1 MLLLWFCCG
10 QSQAMHSIADGEMGD
25 DPIEAVFRVAVL
37 ANHGEAQAKQR
48 WQPMMDYLSDRL
60 PGNRFEVVPL
70 NFTQMDQQLLDHR
83 IQFIV
88 TNPGQ
93 YLSLSSQLPLSW
105 LATMRSRKHNG
116 ATYAIGSTII
126 VKASSPIKTL
136 EDMRGASV
144 VASDPQAL
152 GGYQAAVGLLNR
164 HGIEA
169 SSFFGD
175 IHFLGFPLEPLVYQ
189 VRDGTVDAAI
199 TPYCTLE
206 EMVEGGLVKR
216 EDFRV
221 INRQRPEGYDCDT
234 STPLYPNWSFAASDQ
249 VPSPITQAITQALF
263 ELPADSEAAIRADL
277 MGWTAPVS
285 QLAVIKLYDELQL
298 HGGPPPLYDAARKW
312 FRLHRD
318 LALLLLAI
326 FFLAPLYHL
335 WLEYKIRQKNEF
347 LLVTERQLKDK
358 ELQLER
364 MQSAAIVGE
373 IGAGLAHELNQPI
386 AAITQYSEGA
396 LMALERLDQQ
406 DPNHQQLHEVLTKI
420 YNQSMRAGG
429 VVHRIRGLL
438 RRRRNGSVPLLI
450 LPLLQEA
457 LALFQRAI
465 EQQQVALQL
474 HINGEEQAIL
484 GDSVGLSQVL
494 VNLLKNALDAMEN
507 SRERQLQI
515 RIDYQAFPSE
525 REQELQQSWLLLE
538 VSDTGSGLTA
548 PVSQLMESFATTK
561 EHGLGLGL
569 AICRD
574 VMTEHQ
580 GLLQLEN
587 RHDRQGCRARLW
599 LPYQRN

>member
-1 MLLLWFCCG
+1 
-10 QSQAMHSIADGEMGD
+10 
-25 DPIEAVFRVAVL
+25 
-37 ANHGEAQAKQR
+37 
-48 WQPMMDYLSDRL
+48 
-60 PGNRFEVVPL
+60 
-70 NFTQMDQQLLDHR
+70 
-83 IQFIV
+83 
-88 TNPGQ
+88 
-93 YLSLSSQLPLSW
+93 
-105 LATMRSRKHNG
+105 
-116 ATYAIGSTII
+116 
-126 VKASSPIKTL
+126 
-136 EDMRGASV
+136 
-144 VASDPQAL
+144 
-152 GGYQAAVGLLNR
+152 
-164 HGIEA
+164 
-169 SSFFGD
+169 
-175 IHFLGFPLEPLVYQ
+175 
-189 VRDGTVDAAI
+189 
-199 TPYCTLE
+199 
-206 EMVEGGLVKR
+206 
-216 EDFRV
+216 
-221 INRQRPEGYDCDT
+221 
-234 STPLYPNWSFAASDQ
+234 
-249 VPSPITQAITQALF
+249 
-263 ELPADSEAAIRADL
+263 
-277 MGWTAPVS
+277 
-285 QLAVIKLYDELQL
+285 
-298 HGGPPPLYDAARKW
+298 
-312 FRLHRD
+312 
-318 LALLLLAI
+318 
-326 FFLAPLYHL
+326 
-335 WLEYKIRQKNEF
+335 
-347 LLVTERQLKDK
+347 
-358 ELQLER
+358 
-364 MQSAAIVGE
+364 
-373 IGAGLAHELNQPI
+373 
-386 AAITQYSEGA
+386 
-396 LMALERLDQQ
+396 
-406 DPNHQQLHEVLTKI
+406 VLTKI

-525 REQELQQSWLLLE
+525 REQELQQPWLLLE